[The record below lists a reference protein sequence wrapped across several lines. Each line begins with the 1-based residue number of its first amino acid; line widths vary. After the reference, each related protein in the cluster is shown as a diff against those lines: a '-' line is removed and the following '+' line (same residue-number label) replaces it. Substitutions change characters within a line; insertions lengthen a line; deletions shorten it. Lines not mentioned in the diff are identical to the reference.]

1 MFPLIA
7 IKGRWEDGATGNA
20 KRAIAI
26 ESNSMMLPVETLSPI
41 ALYFVMKGEV
51 EGFKPSQQHKV
62 AAAQR
67 FLAHYPEPIHLGNA
81 LWEAEARSLAQ
92 GILENTLSDT

>member
-1 MFPLIA
+1 MYPLIA
-7 IKGRWEDGATGNA
+7 IKGKWEDVANP